1 MTRTTNYPL
10 NDGEYMNPSQQFEQL
25 NALLTLPAETEWVE
39 FKEAKND
46 YSFEK
51 LGKYFSA
58 LSNEAALAGRS
69 QGWLVFGVNNQ
80 HQVVGTHY
88 RNSRP
93 HLDKLKKEIADKTN
107 NRLSFIEIHELFH
120 TQGRVLMFEIP
131 AALPGVPTTWEGHSY
146 GREGESLAPLSLS
159 ELDRMRAR
167 SVPDW
172 SAQTVEEATL
182 EDLDPAAIVV
192 ARTRFREKN
201 RNESWANE
209 VDGWSDTVF
218 LNKAKL
224 TINGH
229 ITHSALILL
238 GKPES
243 THFIS
248 PAQAQMIW
256 VLKDSHGIEKDYQ
269 HFGTPFLL
277 STEALFQRVR
287 NLTYRYMPDNTLFPT
302 EISQYDAWVMRELLH
317 NCIAHQDYRLNGR
330 INVVE
335 QEDSLLFTNLGHFIP
350 PSVEWVIETDSPPD
364 QYRNPFLAQA
374 MVNLNMIDTMGS
386 GMKRVFRTQRDRFFP
401 LPDYDLSNQQR
412 VKVRLLG
419 KILDENY
426 TRALIRHADLSLPE
440 VVAMDRVQK
449 GQPLT
454 DEQFSLL
461 KRKKLI
467 EGRRPNLYV
476 AASVAKAM
484 DRQAAYIH
492 NRGLDKAH
500 YKGLVLEYLR
510 RYQQA
515 TPLQLEELLMDKLPD
530 LLDADQKKN
539 KIRNLLQEL
548 ARKDGIIM
556 NVGGRGSNARWVLK
570 I

>member
-1 MTRTTNYPL
+1 MT
-10 NDGEYMNPSQQFEQL
+10 PSQLFEQL
-25 NALLTLPAETEWVE
+25 NALLALPAETEWVE

-69 QGWLVFGVNNQ
+69 QGWLVFGVNDK
-80 HQVVGTHY
+80 HTVVGTHY

-93 HLDKLKKEIADKTN
+93 HLDKLKKEVADKTS
-107 NRLSFIEIHELFH
+107 NRLSFIEIYELNH
-120 TQGRVLMFEIP
+120 PHGRVLLFEIP

-159 ELDRMRAR
+159 ELDRIRIR
-167 SVPDW
+167 SAPDW
-172 SAQTVEEATL
+172 SAQIVGGADL
-182 EDLDPAAIVV
+182 EDLDPDAIAV

-201 RNESWANE
+201 RNERWAKD
-209 VDGWSDTVF
+209 VAGWSDTVF

-224 TINGH
+224 TINGQ
-229 ITHSALILL
+229 ITNTALILL
-238 GKPES
+238 GRPES

-269 HFGTPFLL
+269 HFGPPFLL
-277 STEALFQRVR
+277 NTDALFQRVR

-401 LPDYDLSNQQR
+401 LPDYDLSDQQR

-426 TRALIRHADLSLPE
+426 TRLLMRDSEMGLHEVIAL
-440 VVAMDRVQK
+440 DRVQK

-454 DEQFSLL
+454 DDQFRVL
-461 KRKKLI
+461 KREKLI
-467 EGRRPNLYV
+467 EGRKPNIYI
-476 AASVAKAM
+476 AASVARATGQ
-484 DRQAAYIH
+484 QATYIR
-492 NRGLDKAH
+492 NRGLDKSH
-500 YKGLVLEYLR
+500 YKELILKYLR
-510 RYQQA
+510 TYQQA
-515 TPLQLEELLMDKLPD
+515 SPVKFEELLLDKMPD
-530 LLDADQKKN
+530 VLSFVQKKR
-539 KIRNLLQEL
+539 KIRNLLQEM
-548 ARKDGIIM
+548 ARNDQTIQ
-556 NVGGRGSNARWVLK
+556 NVGGRGPGALWALRG
-570 I
+570 